1 MTFWNKIILT
11 ISGSISHHTL
21 FEIAAHFQSAY
32 FIFEISIISIV
43 LLSLPNYQ
51 CTIKCTAQ
59 CRPKNHFEVLKIIYN
74 KLKQILKIQKWFS
87 FFKT

>member
-11 ISGSISHHTL
+11 ISGSISHNTL

-32 FIFEISIISIV
+32 LIFEISIISIV

-51 CTIKCTAQ
+51 CI
-59 CRPKNHFEVLKIIYN
+59 PKNHFEVLKIIYN
-74 KLKQILKIQKWFS
+74 MDFDKLKQILKIQKWFS